1 MIFITS
7 KLRAKFI
14 LFYKLLFHKYA
25 HYKRGVTH
33 ASHGGVTERQ
43 LTLVNHQL
51 YIQNYT
57 GRW

>member
-7 KLRAKFI
+7 KLRVKFI
-14 LFYKLLFHKYA
+14 LFYKLLFNKYI

-33 ASHGGVTERQ
+33 ASHGGVTEKQ
-43 LTLVNHQL
+43 LTLINHQL

-57 GRW
+57 GK